1 MANILLIDDDTNV
14 NLALGIILKG
24 AGHQVVSLLDGT
36 KLLSHMQDIDLVITD
51 VIMPNVDGI
60 EVLNAIKKEHP
71 SIPVI
76 VISGGG
82 RISAD
87 MYLQSAK
94 LIGAKEVLRKPI
106 DTDALINAVDKALN
120 QAKA

>member
-24 AGHQVVSLLDGT
+24 AGHQVVSLLDGS
-36 KLLSHMQDIDLVITD
+36 KVLSHMQDIDLVITD

-87 MYLQSAK
+87 MCLQSAK
-94 LIGAKEVLRKPI
+94 LIGATEVLHKPI